1 MIRRVA
7 GARVTLAVLAIWL
20 LVCAVQLAMHWQ
32 ALSAGTFSDS
42 DDYMRLLQVRD
53 WLAGQSWW
61 DVTQYRMD
69 PPRGGPMHWSRLVD
83 LPIAGGI
90 AALTPLLGSR
100 AAEAVT
106 VAVVPLLI
114 LGLVMATAAHLA
126 RRLFSSPLAP
136 VIAVLLVAT
145 AGSIGG
151 QTFPSRIDHHG
162 WQILLAGITLAG
174 LLDRAHSGI
183 VAGMALTAWLNISIE
198 GLPFAVA
205 AAGAAALRW
214 LIAPAEEGRRLTALL
229 AALAGGSAVLF
240 GLTHA
245 AESWTLR
252 WCDAVTP
259 AHILVFTAA
268 AAGSAALARLPT
280 GSLSLRLA
288 GLVALGLACGAAF
301 LSMTPGCAAD
311 PFGTLDPLVHDL
323 WYLNVL
329 EGMPLWRQSPIVAF
343 NLLFFPAIG
352 LIGCA
357 LAWSAAP
364 TPEARRDWMTIA
376 ILLLGSI
383 AVTILVRRAG
393 GVAQLLAVPGA
404 LGLIEPLRA
413 RASRLDSPI
422 GRALATVAAICLPS
436 PLTPIYASAL
446 LPGDPPPA
454 GGSAG
459 PCDARCR
466 FLPLGKLPAATI
478 LTTIDSGAA
487 ILALTHHSALAGPYH
502 RADRAL
508 ADLIRAFTGSA
519 DEAHT
524 IIRRHAIR
532 YVLIDPASGEAVLY
546 AANSPAGLM
555 ARLRRGEAPGWLAP
569 VPDQAG
575 GLRLWRVVG

>member
-1 MIRRVA
+1 M
-7 GARVTLAVLAIWL
+7 LAVLAIWL
-20 LVCAVQLAMHWQ
+20 IVCAVQLAMHWP
-32 ALSAGTFSDS
+32 AASAGTFSDS

-61 DVTQYRMD
+61 DVTQYRMN

-83 LPIAGGI
+83 LPIAAGI
-90 AALTPLLGSR
+90 AALAPLLGSA

-106 VAVVPLLI
+106 VAIVPLLI
-114 LGLVMATAAHLA
+114 LGLILAVAAHLG
-126 RRLFSSPLAP
+126 RRLFASPIAP

-151 QTFPSRIDHHG
+151 QTFPTRIDHHG
-162 WQILLAGITLAG
+162 WQILLAGITLAA
-174 LLDRAHSGI
+174 LLDPRPLRSGL
-183 VAGMALTAWLNISIE
+183 VAGVALAAWLNISIE

-214 LIAPAEEGRRLTALL
+214 LIAPTEEGRRFTVLL
-229 AALAGGSAVLF
+229 AGLAGGSAILF

-245 AESWTLR
+245 PSSWAMR

-259 AHILVFTAA
+259 AHILVFAGA
-268 AAGSAALARLPT
+268 AAGAAALVRLAATSIP
-280 GSLSLRLA
+280 SLRLA
-288 GLVALGLACGAAF
+288 GLAALALGCGAAF
-301 LSMTPGCAAD
+301 LAIAPGCAAD

-329 EGMPLWRQSPIVAF
+329 EGMPLWRQSPIVAI
-343 NLLFFPAIG
+343 NLLFFPSIG

-364 TPEARRDWMTIA
+364 TCAARRDWLTVA
-376 ILLLGSI
+376 VLLVASVALM
-383 AVTILVRRAG
+383 ILVRRAG
-393 GVAQLLAVPGA
+393 GVAQLMAVPGA

-413 RASRLDSPI
+413 RAADLATPI
-422 GRALATVAAICLPS
+422 ARAMGTVAAICLPS

-446 LPGDPPPA
+446 LPSEAPPGVSG
-454 GGSAG
+454 GGS
-459 PCDARCR
+459 CDARCR
-466 FLPLGKLPAATI
+466 LLPLAKLPPATI
-478 LTTIDSGAA
+478 LTTIDNGAA

-508 ADLIRAFTGSA
+508 ADLIRAFSGSP
-519 DEAHT
+519 EQAHA
-524 IIRRHAIR
+524 IVRGHAIR
-532 YVLIDPASGEAVLY
+532 YVLIDPESGEAVLY
-546 AANSPAGLM
+546 AAKAPTGLM
-555 ARLRRGEAPGWLAP
+555 AQLRRGEAPGWLAP
-569 VPDQAG
+569 LPGQAG